1 MAVANPS
8 AGLFDALFYNS
19 GTYASPTLV
28 KIDSI
33 ENLTFDDDRNVMPL
47 KIRRHMHE
55 LNLTGQAVKK
65 LGYNIM
71 TEPGGTV
78 WDALHGFYNART
90 AVELFAF
97 YKYTDNA
104 GAPTTGDK
112 AIRLNTEVSKFSRNQ
127 SLEEIDF
134 NEVEHVPSARLMSGQ
149 SAINE
154 PAVYTAA

>member
-8 AGLFDALFYNS
+8 AGIFDALFYNT

-28 KIDSI
+28 KLDSI
-33 ENLTFDDDRNVMPL
+33 ENLTFDDDRTVMDL
-47 KIRRHMHE
+47 KTRRNMTVLH
-55 LNLTGQAVKK
+55 LTGLRTLK

-71 TEPGGTV
+71 TEPGGTN
-78 WDALHGFYNART
+78 WDAIHGYYNART
-90 AVELFAF
+90 AVEMFVF

-112 AIRLNTEVSKFSRNQ
+112 AIRLNTELSKFSRSQ
-127 SLEEIDF
+127 ELEGIDF
-134 NEVEHVPSARLMSGQ
+134 NEVEHVPSARLQGAA
-149 SAINE
+149 SAIVE